1 MHKELQLM
9 QLIVIES
16 SAVLSSVAR
25 LKRRRIKNISIY
37 AQKFSY
43 IHVIV
48 MPNFNSSS
56 LRTVDW

>member
-9 QLIVIES
+9 QLILIES

-37 AQKFSY
+37 AQKF
-43 IHVIV
+43 
-48 MPNFNSSS
+48 
-56 LRTVDW
+56 TKA